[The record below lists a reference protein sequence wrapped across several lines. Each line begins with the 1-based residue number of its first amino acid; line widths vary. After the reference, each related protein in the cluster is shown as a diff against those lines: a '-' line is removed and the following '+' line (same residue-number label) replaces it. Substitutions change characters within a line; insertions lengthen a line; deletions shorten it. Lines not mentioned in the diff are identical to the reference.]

1 MCSDRA
7 KTDTGRLIGVVLV
20 IDIITKLNTIARIL
34 QCGVPKGD
42 GPKGA
47 LRLVGF
53 VGRGRCAGGD
63 NDTAT
68 QVVDERAER
77 EEDAATQSR
86 LQNHEG

>member
-7 KTDTGRLIGVVLV
+7 KTDTGRLIGVVLG

-53 VGRGRCAGGD
+53 
-63 NDTAT
+63 AT
-68 QVVDERAER
+68 KLSLISVLCVR
-77 EEDAATQSR
+77 SGK
-86 LQNHEG
+86 H